1 VHGAAV
7 EALAR
12 RIFDG
17 TYAEGDPLDL
27 PQLMAELD
35 VSQAV
40 LREAIKVLTT
50 KGLIDARRRR
60 GTFVRPWD
68 DWNLLDTDVL
78 RWTLAAGASADFFA
92 DMLELRRSIEP
103 AAASLAAEHR
113 SEQDLAALDAALDA
127 MRAAGDDPVLG
138 VRSDA
143 SFHTALLAA
152 SRNRF
157 FAQMR
162 RVIIPVLIER
172 DRRVHLAGTP
182 EDPVG
187 VHAAVVERVREGDV
201 DGAYM
206 ATLELLDLAM
216 REHP

>member
-103 AAASLAAEHR
+103 AAASLAAGHR

>member
-1 VHGAAV
+1 MEG
-7 EALAR
+7 LAR

-17 TYAEGDPLDL
+17 TCAEGDALDL
-27 PQLMAELD
+27 PELTAELD
-35 VSQAV
+35 VSHSG

-50 KGLIDARRRR
+50 KGLVGARRRR
-60 GTFVRPWD
+60 GAFVRPRD
-68 DWNLLDTDVL
+68 DWNLLDADVL
-78 RWTLAAGASADFFA
+78 RWTLAAGAPTDFFA

-113 SEQDLAALDAALDA
+113 SEQDLAALDAAVDA

-187 VHAAVVERVREGDV
+187 VHAVVVERVRERDV

-206 ATLELLDLAM
+206 ATLELLDVAM

>member
-1 VHGAAV
+1 M

-78 RWTLAAGASADFFA
+78 RWTLAAGASAGFFA

>member
-60 GTFVRPWD
+60 GTFVRPRD

-78 RWTLAAGASADFFA
+78 RWTLAAGASAEFFA

-113 SEQDLAALDAALDA
+113 GEQDLAALDAALDA

>member
-1 VHGAAV
+1 M

-17 TYAEGDPLDL
+17 TYAEGDPIDL
-27 PQLMAELD
+27 PQLTAELD

>member
-1 VHGAAV
+1 M